1 MSLPSYAVSY
11 DANGKE
17 LHREFINA
25 GWYIN
30 KDTWLDCIKTQVYKV
45 PGASLVEVYGIK
57 FTPKW
62 LHPKYED
69 MLAKLYDERDA
80 VYRQKSNLDGHR
92 DIIRVRPPV
101 TKNNIRIS
109 SEMAALVRGMDI
121 SKLIAEDIVG
131 VQPMSEPANLV
142 FSFRYRYGPK
152 SKWHHR
158 LYEYLRKVL
167 VQGDD
172 DAVFIVL
179 NTMKAR
185 RRKEEQ
191 EQEAQQSKIK
201 WHEIQER
208 IDTTYKQKM
217 GYE

>member
-1 MSLPSYAVSY
+1 MSLPSYAISY

-30 KDTWLDCIKTQVYKV
+30 KDTWLNCIKTQVYKV

-92 DIIRVRPPV
+92 DIIRFSSS
-101 TKNNIRIS
+101 IS
-109 SEMAALVRGMDI
+109 AEMVALVRGMGI
-121 SKLIAEDIVG
+121 SKLIASDIVG

-142 FSFRYRYGPK
+142 FSLCYRYGPK
-152 SKWHHR
+152 SKWYYR

-208 IDTTYKQKM
+208 IDNAYKEKT